1 MENNRKKFIRVFS
14 ILFLFASF
22 IIPNSKFIILV
33 KAEDYSSPSFTI
45 RAPVISEGGSFST
58 STSFQAQGSLGQ
70 LITGENSGLNF
81 QQLAGF
87 LYWWWPTVA
96 TSVSATPSV
105 SVQVSAGGG
114 GGGGIVSVVT
124 TGANFSG
131 RAYPLNKVTIL
142 KDGQIAATTIAGP
155 DSNFNVS
162 LTGLSGGNYN
172 FSVYGEDN
180 QGRHS
185 SFFTFPLLITQG
197 ATVTVSGIFISPIIG
212 VDKLEVKKGDDIAI
226 FGQTA
231 ANANLTIQVNS
242 DEPFFAKTKSDKS
255 GVYFYNFDTSVLALG
270 QHLAKAKSAYEE
282 AVSPYG
288 SAAGFRVGTKN
299 VLASAPAV
307 CAVKADL
314 NNDCRVNLV
323 DFSILAYWYKRQLT
337 PEVRI
342 KVDLNKDGKIDI
354 RDFSIMA
361 YFWTG

>member
-1 MENNRKKFIRVFS
+1 MYAKLKFLLVFIGFIS
-14 ILFLFASF
+14 VFIGELFSAE
-22 IIPNSKFIILV
+22 
-33 KAEDYSSPSFTI
+33 AEDYSSPHFII
-45 RAPVISEGGSFST
+45 RAPVISEGGSYSS
-58 STSFQAQGSLGQ
+58 STSFQLQDSLEEVM
-70 LITGENSGLNF
+70 TGINSGLNF
-81 QQLAGF
+81 QQLTGF
-87 LYWWWPTVA
+87 LYWWWPSTV
-96 TSVSATPSV
+96 TSVPSTPAA
-105 SVQVSAGGG
+105 SVQVSGGG

-155 DSNFNVS
+155 DSNFSVS

-172 FSVYGEDN
+172 FLVYGEDN

-197 ATVTVSGIFISPIIG
+197 AIVNVGGIFISPTIG
-212 VDKLEVKKGDDIAI
+212 VDKQEVRKGDDIAI

-242 DEPFFAKTKSDKS
+242 DEPFFAKTKSDKN
-255 GVYFYNFDTSVLALG
+255 GVYLYNFDTSVLALG
-270 QHLAKAKSAYEE
+270 QHLAKAKSSYEE

-299 VLASAPAV
+299 VLASAPSV

-314 NNDCRVNLV
+314 NNDCRINLV

-337 PEVRI
+337 PEIRN
-342 KVDLNKDGKIDI
+342 KVDLNKDGKVDI

-361 YFWTG
+361 YYWTG